1 MHVVTSK
8 AIIKPRHLLAG
19 NRSQLPSHQGAVSP
33 SSRDPPA
40 APRLQHG
47 ARCLSGSPQVGSN
60 KIFLLPPPPP
70 PQHCPPHR
78 RAPEWG
84 RSPCL
89 CCLRT
94 PVSCASGR
102 APSTSSTSR
111 MRAALLGGLPATQTG
126 GWPPSWGSPRPL
138 VPAPGAPLPGPMAGG
153 ASPAGAQG
161 PAAGSSMPRAAPPGP
176 AASPPPASGGD

>member
-40 APRLQHG
+40 APGLQHG

-70 PQHCPPHR
+70 PPQ
-78 RAPEWG
+78 
-84 RSPCL
+84 
-89 CCLRT
+89 
-94 PVSCASGR
+94 
-102 APSTSSTSR
+102 
-111 MRAALLGGLPATQTG
+111 
-126 GWPPSWGSPRPL
+126 
-138 VPAPGAPLPGPMAGG
+138 PGAEPWPWVAVAGPLRAMNFSLGPWLRPHPVPPVPSAPPRAEPLLHEPHSCSPAPMAG
-153 ASPAGAQG
+153 PTDPIAG
-161 PAAGSSMPRAAPPGP
+161 PTAP
-176 AASPPPASGGD
+176 